1 MHSLQPPEL
10 MHAKGEGPSATHV
23 SEIWGGVFV
32 FCFRPFFPTFLL
44 GGLLLRGPK
53 KKKDV

>member
-44 GGLLLRGPK
+44 EGPAQGTPK
-53 KKKDV
+53 KKVQ